1 MNCFNH
7 IDQAAV
13 ATCRWCQRTLCRAC
27 ARETTKGIAC
37 GEECEANLL
46 RWVGNQETMGE
57 ATAKLLRAKG
67 NRSTL
72 RIYGER
78 FFAAILILSVFA
90 WVVFLGV
97 AIGRATK

>member
-1 MNCFNH
+1 
-7 IDQAAV
+7 
-13 ATCRWCQRTLCRAC
+13 
-27 ARETTKGIAC
+27 
-37 GEECEANLL
+37 
-46 RWVGNQETMGE
+46 MGE